1 MQSFE
6 TYQALIISVNVNGVY
21 FLTVNFIS
29 LLRKSADPNVC
40 VISSL
45 AGLSN
50 QRYKRLVSN
59 IEVITANINQI
70 CGVADL

>member
-1 MQSFE
+1 MQSFKI
-6 TYQALIISVNVNGVY
+6 YQTLIIPVNVNGVY

-45 AGLSN
+45 AGISN
-50 QRYKRLVSN
+50 QRYKRWVSN
-59 IEVITANINQI
+59 IEVITANVDQVY
-70 CGVADL
+70 GVADL